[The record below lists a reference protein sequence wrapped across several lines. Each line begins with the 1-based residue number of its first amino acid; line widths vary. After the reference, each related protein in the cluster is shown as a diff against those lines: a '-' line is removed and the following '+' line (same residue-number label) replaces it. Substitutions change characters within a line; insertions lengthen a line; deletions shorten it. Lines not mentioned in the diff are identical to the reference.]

1 MAKPKA
7 KSPTWTP
14 FNTGGKFLP
23 SKAPKIGTTRGAE
36 HLRRLKELGKKKK

>member
-14 FNTGGKFLP
+14 FNSGKFNP
-23 SKAPKIGTTRGAE
+23 SKAPKVGTTKSKE
-36 HLRRLKELGKKKK
+36 HLARLKELGGKKK